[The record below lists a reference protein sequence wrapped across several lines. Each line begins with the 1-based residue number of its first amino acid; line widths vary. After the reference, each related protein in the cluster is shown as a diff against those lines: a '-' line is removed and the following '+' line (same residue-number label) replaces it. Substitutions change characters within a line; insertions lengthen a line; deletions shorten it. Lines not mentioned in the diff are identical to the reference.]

1 MERNED
7 MRFSCEKALMLSAVQ
22 TAARAVSTRSTIAA
36 LEGLLISA
44 EDDTLTVTGYN
55 LETGIRSKVP
65 AGVREAGSVVV
76 AARLLGDMVRRLPD
90 DRIEFEADESGM
102 VHIVCGNSRFDL
114 AGMPAAEFPEMPVP
128 SLERSVRL
136 SSMALRNGIGLTL
149 FAVSDNENKQ
159 IHTGLLFDIEGGA
172 VTLVG
177 VDGFR
182 LAMHKAE
189 VAGADGE
196 AFSFVVP
203 GSAMREIERI
213 LEPSE
218 DVMVDI
224 ALGKQNIC
232 FTMGGTVLISRLL
245 DGKFLNYKQS
255 IPQDHAIFFEVSAS
269 ALRDSVERVSLMIN
283 DKIKNPVRC
292 LFESGSLKLSCATT
306 VGRAD
311 DICPIDGE
319 IEDALE
325 IGFNNRYLLDALRAS
340 GSDRVKLLLK
350 NNLSPMLMV
359 PAEGDAFTFMVLPI
373 RLKA

>member
-1 MERNED
+1 MK
-7 MRFSCEKALMLSAVQ
+7 FSCEKALMLSAVQ
-22 TAARAVSTRSTIAA
+22 TAARAVSARSTIAA
-36 LEGLLISA
+36 LEGLLITVA
-44 EDDTLTVTGYN
+44 GDALTVTGYN

-65 AGVREAGSVVV
+65 AGVRKEGSVVV
-76 AARLLGDMVRRLPD
+76 PARLLGDMVRRLPD
-90 DRIEFEADESGM
+90 ERVDFEADEAGM
-102 VHIVCGNSRFDL
+102 IRIACGNSRFDL
-114 AGMPAAEFPEMPVP
+114 TGMPAADFPEMPAP
-128 SLERSVRL
+128 NKERSVSL
-136 SSMALRNGIGLTL
+136 SSLALRTGIGLTL

-182 LAMHKAE
+182 LALHKTAVE
-189 VAGADGE
+189 GGDGGP
-196 AFSFVVP
+196 FSFVVP

-232 FTMGGTVLISRLL
+232 FTMGETVLISRLL
-245 DGKFLNYKQS
+245 EGKFLNYRQS
-255 IPQDHAIFFEVSAS
+255 IPQDHAVIFEVSAS
-269 ALRDSVERVSLMIN
+269 ALRESVERVSLMIN
-283 DKIKNPVRC
+283 EKIKNPVRC

-319 IEDALE
+319 IGDALE

-340 GSDRVKLLLK
+340 GADRVKLLLK

-359 PAEGDAFTFMVLPI
+359 PAEGDKFTFMVLPI

>member
-1 MERNED
+1 
-7 MRFSCEKALMLSAVQ
+7 MRFTCEKALMLSAVQ

-36 LEGLLISA
+36 LEGLLITA
-44 EDDTLTVTGYN
+44 EGDSLTITGYN
-55 LETGIRSKVP
+55 LETGIRSKAP
-65 AGVREAGSVVV
+65 AGVREEGSVVV
-76 AARLLGDMVRRLPD
+76 PARLLGDMVRRLPD
-90 DRIEFEADESGM
+90 QRIDFEADEAGM
-102 VHIVCGNSRFDL
+102 VHIECGNSRFDL
-114 AGMPAAEFPEMPVP
+114 AGMAASEFPEMPSP
-128 SLERSVRL
+128 SKERSVSL
-136 SSMALRNGIGLTL
+136 SSLALRNGIGLTL

-159 IHTGLLFDIEGGA
+159 IHTGLLFDVEDGA

-182 LAMHKAE
+182 LALHKTAVE
-189 VAGADGE
+189 GGGE

-232 FTMGGTVLISRLL
+232 FTMGETVLVSRLL
-245 DGKFLNYKQS
+245 EGKFLNYKQS
-255 IPQDHAIFFEVSAS
+255 IPQDHGQFFEVSAA
-269 ALRDSVERVSLMIN
+269 ALRESVERVSLMIN
-283 DKIKNPVRC
+283 EKIKNPVRC
-292 LFESGSLKLSCATT
+292 LFETGSLKLSCATT

-311 DICPIDGE
+311 DVCPIDGQADE
-319 IEDALE
+319 TLE
-325 IGFNNRYLLDALRAS
+325 IGFNNRYLLDALRAC
-340 GSDRVKLLLK
+340 GTDRVKLLLK